1 MKKKTLLMVVTFS
14 LIGITAFTSVQAVN
28 KADFNWQPPSPTDLD
43 TIHFIDNSSGD
54 IIVWVWYFGDGN
66 SSIQQNPMH
75 KYADNGVYNVRLIVV
90 YSNGTTAYVEKQVN
104 VANVPPIAVINIS
117 SIVNKRSVSFSS
129 GSYDNDGNIIFWS
142 WEFGDNST
150 GTGEN
155 INHVYTED
163 GIYLVNLTVYDNDG
177 AHNES
182 KISLMV
188 DSIPPETVYNV
199 SCEGWCNKT
208 VNIEFNS
215 TDNLSGVNYTEYKI
229 DDGSWNKYTEP
240 FQLTSEG
247 IHVIYFYSVDNAGNV
262 ENEKNVTIKIDKTKP
277 ITNAKINASHGNK
290 GWILGNAEITLI
302 ATDNLSGVN
311 YTEYK
316 IDDGSWNKY
325 TEPFQL
331 TSEGIHVIYFYSVDN
346 AGNVENEKNVT
357 IKIDKTKPDVNI
369 KIPKEGYLY
378 ISGRQMMP
386 TLFRKT
392 IIIGKL
398 DAVAEAS
405 DSLSGV
411 YYVEFILNSQLLW
424 KDFVS
429 PYNATLPQEFPV
441 SFGNSLKVVVYDNA
455 GNYKESNEIRYT
467 KIM

>member
-129 GSYDNDGNIIFWS
+129 GSYDNDGNIVFWS

-215 TDNLSGVNYTEYKI
+215 
-229 DDGSWNKYTEP
+229 
-240 FQLTSEG
+240 
-247 IHVIYFYSVDNAGNV
+247 
-262 ENEKNVTIKIDKTKP
+262 
-277 ITNAKINASHGNK
+277 
-290 GWILGNAEITLI
+290 
-302 ATDNLSGVN
+302 TDNLSGVN